1 MIPDP
6 LPFCGDIIEA
16 NPIVTVRGEKIG
28 DMGIFSSGF
37 NCYEPGIV
45 RFTNSLRIRP
55 APSRCRECI
64 ACPPSGVLRAK
75 VRGTS
80 AVGRG
85 EPGEK
90 EKENT
95 LYHVRQSFSCHT
107 TSSRCNSVASRLF
120 LKFEWPFFNNLLEIL
135 LRSFC
140 QEIINL
146 PKIAEHAINFSSKQR
161 GTSWRRVSFMKA
173 VPGPSFLPSFLHVVS
188 SFFVFPPQFISAG

>member
-1 MIPDP
+1 MIINPERQRRRIATVLLIPLSTFIHHGTIVGHCLCRIFPVCVCGCRPRMIPDP

-16 NPIVTVRGEKIG
+16 NPIVTAQGEKIG

-37 NCYEPGIV
+37 NCYEPGII
-45 RFTNSLRIRP
+45 RFTNSLSIRP
-55 APSRCRECI
+55 AHGISCECI

-95 LYHVRQSFSCHT
+95 LHHALQPLSCHT
-107 TSSRCNSVASRLF
+107 TSSRYNSHLF
-120 LKFEWPFFNNLLEIL
+120 
-135 LRSFC
+135 
-140 QEIINL
+140 
-146 PKIAEHAINFSSKQR
+146 
-161 GTSWRRVSFMKA
+161 
-173 VPGPSFLPSFLHVVS
+173 
-188 SFFVFPPQFISAG
+188 